1 MMASDGAKTRKR
13 KSNSESEL
21 SPIIQSPVVD
31 TIFALLLATLSKS
44 DYRPD
49 SISVVKKSLN
59 KLRASLLSTVPFPP
73 SLFFPIIS
81 LLPLLLSSRNR
92 EIARCGAKLVGLA
105 SLLSFEMNEVVAS
118 DGETVKELIPLLASL
133 DRKVSTAA
141 CNAVLDLST
150 TSIGRQS
157 LLQFSA
163 LETLMLAFL
172 QVPRSTI
179 SISLCPGDEANIT
192 YLEIDCKEGEFLG
205 LLLDATMFLTNTCE
219 TVELEKIPTKLLE
232 CFSAVLKQIWVKAR
246 SQMFLGNISRS
257 CQEKGFH
264 LTNMTINN
272 LAESLFRLSINADQP
287 TADSSPE
294 MVRSSIFGSNEMDI
308 LGFLKEARTKLG
320 CPLIYDQ
327 DIRVL
332 RTEKKSKREVHFF
345 PENLCSCSVET
356 PCFFH
361 VDDILKCDQAF
372 KRGYTIALRG
382 AEFRFESVASIADG
396 LASLFGQPSVGA
408 NLYLTPPNSQGLSMH
423 YDDHCVFVCQLLGKK
438 HWKVFS
444 QPIVQLP
451 RLYASC
457 DIPNSEHIE
466 SSTDSCRNLLL
477 TEGDI
482 LYIPRGYPHEAYTD
496 NNEVNGSAGFSLHVT
511 LAIEVEPPFSWEG
524 FAHVALCCWTQ
535 SQKPWQHTS
544 SGSLSTVLSIMSIH
558 LLHITIGL
566 IGDSDPNFRKAC
578 LVAAIPSQS
587 NTESW
592 LYLNQ
597 RAIFSSVIDR
607 INSASSMLEAVRT
620 VEMASQKDEDP
631 FQRMT
636 WLKFLDWETEPRKD
650 VIGFYPSQK
659 VTIC

>member
-1 MMASDGAKTRKR
+1 
-13 KSNSESEL
+13 
-21 SPIIQSPVVD
+21 
-31 TIFALLLATLSKS
+31 
-44 DYRPD
+44 
-49 SISVVKKSLN
+49 
-59 KLRASLLSTVPFPP
+59 
-73 SLFFPIIS
+73 
-81 LLPLLLSSRNR
+81 
-92 EIARCGAKLVGLA
+92 
-105 SLLSFEMNEVVAS
+105 
-118 DGETVKELIPLLASL
+118 
-133 DRKVSTAA
+133 
-141 CNAVLDLST
+141 
-150 TSIGRQS
+150 
-157 LLQFSA
+157 
-163 LETLMLAFL
+163 
-172 QVPRSTI
+172 
-179 SISLCPGDEANIT
+179 
-192 YLEIDCKEGEFLG
+192 
-205 LLLDATMFLTNTCE
+205 MFLTNTCE

-294 MVRSSIFGSNEMDI
+294 MVRSSIFGSSENAFKHFLLNHWEVSPFLIGSLTLKEDHDLLRSIISSIYPKGSLSSPISSVFQSLISCLPLASDEMDI

-636 WLKFLDWETEPRKD
+636 WLKFLDWETETTEGRDWILPFTKSDNLLTIFSQHKDMAEVAFMQVKNKFCNEILYEGAIRSYKRLLERYKRLRKQYMN
-650 VIGFYPSQK
+650 GMLSLHSNK
-659 VTIC
+659 L